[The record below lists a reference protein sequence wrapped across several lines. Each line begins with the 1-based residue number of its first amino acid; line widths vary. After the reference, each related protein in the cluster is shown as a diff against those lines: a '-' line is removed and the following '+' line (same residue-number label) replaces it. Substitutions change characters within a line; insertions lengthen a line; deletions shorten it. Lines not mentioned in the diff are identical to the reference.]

1 MRDGRFPLSLLL
13 LLGACSTIAPLA
25 LNMHVPALGEI
36 ADAFARPRAD
46 ASLTVTVYLWV
57 FGISMLFAG
66 LPSDRWGR
74 RPTLLAGLS
83 LFSAGAV
90 LAAGVDWP
98 PWVEWLD
105 RVISISPL
113 WASPESTMSAAN
125 ESATS
130 LRFNLLL
137 SARGLQALGAALIV
151 VVPRTMIN
159 DRTQGETAVKL
170 LGGLATIMAAAPAL
184 APIAGAGLSIY
195 FGWTTIFWVQV
206 LLGMSLFAWCF
217 WKLPETHEPLLRS
230 KAEVAA
236 NVEDEAALIDDKPTR
251 IAPEEGAYR
260 PLSVIVQPVL
270 VMSTLM
276 AVYYAYLAGGA
287 DASLVYYSKTP
298 AALAAL
304 LAVLSLIYVLG
315 NITVMRGAS
324 ALSLMGWV
332 RVGVG
337 FTVVSIPVTFLSST
351 YLTTG
356 VGMCIYAFG
365 VGLVMPTSLAVA
377 GSVVPRFRAHVM
389 SVASSSPFLLGGVLS
404 FLANVLNI
412 TTWPRFEWLMATC
425 VAACMLLVLTMRD
438 RRVELPLTA

>member
-25 LNMHVPALGEI
+25 LNMHVPALGEV
-36 ADAFARPRAD
+36 ADSFARPRAD

-74 RPTLLAGLS
+74 RPTLLAGLT

-98 PWVEWLD
+98 PWVEWLE

-113 WASPESTMSAAN
+113 WASPESAMSASN
-125 ESATS
+125 DSATS

-159 DRTQGETAVKL
+159 DRTQGERAAKL

-195 FGWTTIFWVQV
+195 FGWTTIFWVQT

-217 WKLPETHEPLLRS
+217 WKLPETHEPLLRA
-230 KAEVAA
+230 KAETHTESDA
-236 NVEDEAALIDDKPTR
+236 EFTQDKPTR

-260 PLSVIVQPVL
+260 PLPVVVQPVL

-304 LAVLSLIYVLG
+304 LAVLSVVYVLG
-315 NITVMRGAS
+315 NIAVMRGAS
-324 ALSLMGWV
+324 ALSLIGWV
-332 RVGVG
+332 RLGVG
-337 FTVVSIPVTFLSST
+337 FTVASLPVVFLSNT
-351 YLTTG
+351 YVMTG

-365 VGLVMPTSLAVA
+365 VGLVMPTSLALA

-404 FLANVLNI
+404 FLANVLDI
-412 TTWPRFEWLMATC
+412 TTWPRFEGLMAVC
-425 VAACMLLVLTMRD
+425 VAACVLLIVTMRD
-438 RRVELPLTA
+438 RRIEIP

>member
-1 MRDGRFPLSLLL
+1 MRDGRFPLPLLL

-25 LNMHVPALGEI
+25 LNMHVPALGEV
-36 ADAFARPRAD
+36 ADSFGLARAD

-57 FGISMLFAG
+57 FGIAMLFAG

-74 RPTLLAGLS
+74 RPTLIAGLT
-83 LFSAGAV
+83 LFSFGAV

-98 PWVEWLD
+98 PWVQWLD
-105 RVISISPL
+105 RVTEMSPL
-113 WASPESTMSAAN
+113 LSHPESAAETSN
-125 ESATS
+125 GGATA

-159 DRTQGETAVKL
+159 DRTHGETAVKL

-195 FGWTTIFWVQV
+195 LGWTTIFWVQT
-206 LLGMSLFAWCF
+206 LLGVILFALCL

-230 KAEVAA
+230 NAA
-236 NVEDEAALIDDKPTR
+236 ARPKLDASKTEDTPTR
-251 IAPEEGAYR
+251 IAPEEGEHR

-298 AALAAL
+298 GALAAL
-304 LAVLSLIYVLG
+304 LAVLSMVYVLG
-315 NITVMRGAS
+315 NIAVMRGAS
-324 ALSLMGWV
+324 ALSAMGWI
-332 RVGVG
+332 RLGVG
-337 FTVVSIPVTFLSST
+337 FTVASIPGVFLSNT
-351 YLTTG
+351 YVMTG
-356 VGMCIYAFG
+356 AGMSIYAFG
-365 VGLVMPTSLAVA
+365 AGLVMPTSLAVA

-404 FLANVLNI
+404 FLANVLDI
-412 TTWPRFEWLMATC
+412 TTWPRFEWLMAVC
-425 VAACMLLVLTMRD
+425 VVGCVLLIVTMRD
-438 RRVELPLTA
+438 RTIEMP

>member
-1 MRDGRFPLSLLL
+1 MRDGRFPLPLLL

-25 LNMHVPALGEI
+25 LNMHVPALGEV
-36 ADAFARPRAD
+36 ADSFGLPRAD

-74 RPTLLAGLS
+74 RPTLIAGLT
-83 LFSAGAV
+83 LFSVGAV
-90 LAAGVDWP
+90 LAAGVDWQ
-98 PWVEWLD
+98 PWVEWLA
-105 RVISISPL
+105 RVTEISPL
-113 WASPESTMSAAN
+113 WKNADAKGTVSN
-125 ESATS
+125 EGVTA

-195 FGWTTIFWVQV
+195 FGWTTIFWVQT
-206 LLGMSLFAWCF
+206 LLGVMLFALCI
-217 WKLPETHEPLLRS
+217 WKLPETHEPLLRH
-230 KAEVAA
+230 KVAA
-236 NVEDEAALIDDKPTR
+236 DLSSDPPLTTSKSTPV
-251 IAPEEGAYR
+251 APEEGAYR
-260 PLSVIVQPVL
+260 PLSVIIQPVL

-298 AALAAL
+298 GALAAL
-304 LAVLSLIYVLG
+304 LAVLSMIYVLG
-315 NITVMRGAS
+315 NITVMRGAA
-324 ALSLMGWV
+324 ALSPMGWI
-332 RVGVG
+332 RLGVG
-337 FTVVSIPVTFLSST
+337 FTVASIPVVFLSNN
-351 YLTTG
+351 YALTG
-356 VGMCIYAFG
+356 AGMSIYAFG
-365 VGLVMPTSLAVA
+365 AGLVMPTSLAVA

-404 FLANVLNI
+404 FLATALNI
-412 TTWPRFEWLMATC
+412 TTWPRFEWLMAVC
-425 VAACMLLVLTMRD
+425 VGLCVLLIVTMRD
-438 RRVELPLTA
+438 RKIEFP